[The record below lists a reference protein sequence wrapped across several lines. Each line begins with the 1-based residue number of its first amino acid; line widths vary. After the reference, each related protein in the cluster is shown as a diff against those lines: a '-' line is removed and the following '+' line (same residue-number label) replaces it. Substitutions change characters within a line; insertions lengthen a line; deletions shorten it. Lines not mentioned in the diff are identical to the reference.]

1 MPGRAVLDAVL
12 FDWGD
17 TLMQFAYDPDLVTAG
32 HRAGLEAVGNADLP
46 EVERVTA
53 HFREHYEP
61 LFWVPGTVEEIE
73 YPGLVRELLEH
84 FGISVDDEQ
93 LGRFLEAEH
102 AAWEPARL
110 LAAETHALLESLRG
124 HGLKLAL
131 VSNAFDPGWLLQR
144 DLEQMG
150 LAERLD
156 FAVFS
161 SEIGKR
167 KPHPEIFRRALD
179 AIGAEPERALFVGDR
194 LYEDVRGA
202 GELGMTTVQAVWFRA
217 DEHPDG
223 REPDHQAFTQMDVLN
238 IARRLLAP

>member
-1 MPGRAVLDAVL
+1 MLDAVL

-17 TLMQFAYDPDLVTAG
+17 TLMQFAYDPDLVAAG
-32 HRAGLEAVGNADLP
+32 HRAGLEAIGNGDLP
-46 EVERVTA
+46 DVERVTS
-53 HFREHYEP
+53 HFREQYEP

-73 YPGLVRELLEH
+73 YPGLVRELLEN
-84 FGISVDDEQ
+84 FGVSVDDEQ
-93 LGRFLEAEH
+93 LGRFLQAEH

-110 LAAETHALLESLRG
+110 LAADTHALLESLRS

-179 AIGAEPERALFVGDR
+179 AIGAEPEHALFVGDR
-194 LYEDVRGA
+194 LYEDIRGA

-238 IARRLLAP
+238 IARRLLAA